1 MAAALAQSGQFG
13 IVSCDRLPQL
23 AALLDRHRFRR
34 TRAIT
39 GDRPKTKRTMII
51 TKPYPRT
58 APFSAFFPNRM
69 ASLGRMYGSDDLPYS
84 FPRVNIIETANGY
97 RLHLLAPGYSKEDLK
112 LNVEN
117 DTLTISA
124 EKKNAVL
131 GEHERYTRHE
141 FAQGNLK
148 RSFRLGEHADLE
160 GISAS
165 HVDGVLTITIP
176 KKAENKPA
184 AREIPIG

>member
-1 MAAALAQSGQFG
+1 
-13 IVSCDRLPQL
+13 
-23 AALLDRHRFRR
+23 
-34 TRAIT
+34 
-39 GDRPKTKRTMII
+39 MII
-51 TKPYPRT
+51 TKPHPHT
-58 APFSAFFPNRM
+58 AQFTPFSGFFPSRM
-69 ASLGRMYGSDDLPYS
+69 ASLGRMYGTDDLPHS
-84 FPRVNIIETANGY
+84 FPRVNIIETATGF

-124 EKKNAVL
+124 EKKSAAL
-131 GEHERYTRHE
+131 GENERYTRHE
-141 FAQGNLK
+141 FAQDNLK
-148 RSFRLGEHADLE
+148 RSFRLGELANLE

-176 KKAENKPA
+176 KKAESKPA